1 MTKIALRI
9 LIASWSVCA
18 SLPAAAGNDV
28 SWVSSGVQVT
38 PTAAKGS
45 RLEELNPH
53 VANAPDFR
61 ADHASA
67 ISVSGDGHYLA
78 ILTTGVNKR
87 FRATAPVDPTTG
99 EVKYEAIPE
108 LSNEFIF
115 VYRVDRTRSLRLL
128 QVLKIPNSYYGL
140 SWGPSRNVLYAS
152 TGTGD
157 SVLEFRPSANG
168 HGLIRAHEY
177 PLNHQG
183 RGLFEALPHS
193 YPPLPLA
200 GALSISPDGKLLLI
214 ANLQHDSVSL
224 LDLAQG
230 RVTVEHDLRPGK
242 NDESARGKPGGS
254 FPTCLVWASNSV
266 VFVGSARDRELI
278 RLDIHGTDISIT
290 ARIPVAGQ
298 PVAVIANRRRDR
310 LYVALENTDSVAI
323 LDPSTAQIIEQVKVL
338 APPAIYRNE
347 QGLSGASPDALALTP
362 DENEL
367 LVSNGGQNAIA
378 VVALGSQARSTT
390 AVSRPSDAKSRS
402 RAVTGSPW
410 TGGQSKVV
418 GLVPT
423 GWYPTGIASS
433 RDGRM
438 WYAINAKSMPGPN
451 NDLCQKVVRNTACDG
466 RSPAAALNRHIMQLQ
481 KAGLLSVPRPS
492 RVELRALTAQV
503 AINNGL
509 GPAYKSPQDRE
520 LFGLLRQKIRHV
532 IYIVKENHTY
542 DQVLGDLERGN
553 GDPGLAVFGDSI
565 TPNQHALARQFV
577 TVDSFYVAGEGSW
590 TGWQWSTAA
599 RTNNF
604 TERNDM
610 LTMAGRRGEFAI
622 YGLNRGVNVGLAT
635 SAERHEELP
644 ASPSDPDYLAGDR
657 DVAELDGP
665 GALPGKGY
673 IWDAVVRAGLTVR
686 NYGVHGAYSGS
697 ATAPLLHNPAE
708 SKTQVY
714 FGTNA
719 TLRSRS
725 DPYFRSVDLRL
736 PDFWRYT
743 EWKREFDQ
751 FVKAGNLPNLTL
763 MMLSG
768 DHMGAF
774 DKAIDGVNT
783 PETQMADNDYAV
795 GLIVEAVANSPFST
809 DTLVVAL
816 EDDAWNGFDHM
827 SAMRSPIYIAGPY
840 VKREATVSIRYN
852 TVSVLRT
859 IGELLGSNPINIYD
873 AMAAPMSDI
882 FDLNAENWSFKAIV
896 PSILRTTSLPLPTPS
911 VAQSPECLGRPTH
924 PARYWAKVMAD
935 RDFSTIDA
943 GEFGAGNQVLWR
955 GLMGNEP
962 YPTRRSEADLRKDRA
977 SVLARWRATHPR
989 GC

>member
-1 MTKIALRI
+1 M
-9 LIASWSVCA
+9 
-18 SLPAAAGNDV
+18 

-45 RLEELNPH
+45 KLEELNPH
-53 VANAPDFR
+53 IDSAPDFR

-67 ISVSGDGHYLA
+67 ISVSGDGNYLA

-99 EVKYEAIPE
+99 DVKSEAIPE

-115 VYRVDRTRSLRLL
+115 VYRIDRVRSLRLL

-140 SWGPSRNVLYAS
+140 SWGPNRNVLYAS
-152 TGTGD
+152 TGAGD
-157 SVLEFRPSANG
+157 SVLEFGFSANG
-168 HGLIRAHEY
+168 LSLIRSHEY

-183 RGLFEALPHS
+183 RGLFETLPHS
-193 YPPLPLA
+193 FPAAPIA
-200 GALSISPDGKLLLI
+200 GAISVSPDGRLLLV

-224 LDLAQG
+224 IDLVQR
-230 RVTVEHDLRPGK
+230 RVTVEHDLRVGK
-242 NDESARGKPGGS
+242 NDESAHGKPGGS
-254 FPTCLVWASNSV
+254 FPTCLAWVSNSV
-266 VFVGSARDRELI
+266 AFVGSARDRELI
-278 RLDIHGTDISIT
+278 RLEIRGADISIT
-290 ARIPVAGQ
+290 ARTPVDGQ

-310 LYVALENTDSVAI
+310 LYVALENTDSVAV
-323 LDPSTAQIIEQVKVL
+323 LNPSTAQVIEHVKVL
-338 APPAIYRNE
+338 APPAIYRND
-347 QGLSGASPDALALTP
+347 QGLSGASPDALVLTP
-362 DENEL
+362 DEGEL

-378 VVALGSQARSTT
+378 VVALGSQARSTA
-390 AVSRPSDAKSRS
+390 AVSRPSGAGSR
-402 RAVTGSPW
+402 RRGVTGSS
-410 TGGQSKVV
+410 GAGEQSEVI
-418 GLVPT
+418 GLIPT
-423 GWYPTGIASS
+423 GWYPTGIATS

-451 NDLCQKVVRNTACDG
+451 NDFCRKVARNTVCDG
-466 RSPAAALNRHIMQLQ
+466 RAPPGALNRHIMQLQ
-481 KAGLLSVPRPS
+481 KAGLLTIARPS
-492 RVELRALTAQV
+492 PVELRALTTQV

-509 GPAYKSPQDRE
+509 GPTYKSPQDRE
-520 LFGLLRQKIRHV
+520 LFSLLRQKIQHV
-532 IYIVKENHTY
+532 IYIIKENHTY

-553 GDPGLAVFGDSI
+553 GDPGLAVFGDGI

-577 TVDSFYVAGEGSW
+577 TLDNFYVAGEGSW
-590 TGWQWSTAA
+590 SGWQWSTAA

-604 TERNDM
+604 TERNDL
-610 LTMAGRRGEFAI
+610 LTMAGRGGEFAI
-622 YGLNRGVNVGLAT
+622 FGLNRGVNVGLAT
-635 SAERHEELP
+635 SAERHGELP
-644 ASPSDPDYLAGDR
+644 ESPVDPDYLAGDR

-665 GALPGKGY
+665 GGLTGKGY

-686 NYGVHGAYSGS
+686 NYGAYGTYSGS
-697 ATAPLLHNPAE
+697 NTTPLLHNPAE

-714 FGTNA
+714 FGTNE

-725 DPYFRSVDLRL
+725 DSYFRSIDFRL

-751 FVKAGNLPNLTL
+751 FVKAGSLPSLTL

-774 DKAIDGVNT
+774 DRAIDGVNT

-795 GLIVEAVANSPFST
+795 GLVVEAVAASPFST

-816 EDDAWNGFDHM
+816 EDDAWNGFDHV
-827 SAMRSPIYIAGPY
+827 SAMRSPIYIAGPF
-840 VKREATVSIRYN
+840 VKRAATVSTRYN

-859 IGELLGSNPINIYD
+859 LGELLGSNPINIYD

-882 FDLNAENWSFKAIV
+882 FDLDAADWSFKAIV
-896 PSILRTTSLPLPTPS
+896 PPILRTTSIPLPAPS
-911 VAQSPECLGRPTH
+911 VAQFSVCPVRPTH
-924 PARYWAKVMAD
+924 SAGYWAKVMAD

-943 GEFGAGNQVLWR
+943 GEFGAGNQALWK

-962 YPTRRSEADLRKDRA
+962 YPTRRNGADLRKDRPG
-977 SVLARWRATHPR
+977 VLARWRAAHPPR
-989 GC
+989 C